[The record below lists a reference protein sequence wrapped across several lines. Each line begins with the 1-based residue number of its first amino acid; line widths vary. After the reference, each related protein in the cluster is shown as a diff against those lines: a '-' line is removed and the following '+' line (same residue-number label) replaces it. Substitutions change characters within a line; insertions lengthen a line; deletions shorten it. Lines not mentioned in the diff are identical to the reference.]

1 MNRRQILMGAIG
13 AAVVLAASGLRL
25 ATHGPHFATPARAED
40 MPLYPDDRIL
50 GSADAPI
57 TMIEYAS
64 LTCPHCAHLHAT
76 ALKKIKETWVAD
88 GKVRLVFRHYPL
100 DGLALRAAAVA
111 DCFKGDRFFAF
122 IDLLY
127 ENQQRWAT
135 AKNPLSVLDQYAKLA
150 GLTQDKFDT
159 CVNDKSDM
167 DKIIQ
172 RAQEARDKYQVI
184 STPTSF
190 INGTK
195 VEGAQPYETF
205 EAIFK
210 KLAPGS

>member
-1 MNRRQILMGAIG
+1 MNRRQILTGALC
-13 AAVVLAASGLRL
+13 AAALLAAPGLSL
-25 ATHGPHFATPARAED
+25 PGPAQAAE
-40 MPLYPDDRIL
+40 MPVYPDDRIL
-50 GSADAPI
+50 GSPDAPI

-76 ALKKIKETWVAD
+76 ALKKIKKNWIAD

-100 DGLALRAAAVA
+100 DGLALRAAAVT

-122 IDLLY
+122 LDLLY
-127 ENQQRWAT
+127 ENQKRWAT
-135 AKNPLSVLDQYAKLA
+135 AKDPLAVLGQYAKLA
-150 GLTQDKFDT
+150 GMTQKRFDA
-159 CVNDKSDM
+159 CVNDKADM
-167 DKIIQ
+167 DKILQ
-172 RAQEARDKYQVI
+172 RAREARDKYQVN

-195 VEGAQPYETF
+195 VEGAQPYATF

-210 KLAPGS
+210 KLAPGT